1 MSDFYLLETYGAYW
15 CLAIHPELEVVAYD
29 TGCMIIVWNIRS
41 ESKISLL
48 KHDYEVVCIKFIEV
62 IDSQRELLISIDKS
76 GVGVLWD
83 LDTGTCVHEFKFS
96 SRQRLEKVF
105 LQQFPGTLTFCGGES
120 DYEGSSYW
128 VSIWELDKNVF
139 SLKAK
144 AEEFTDMDLKAICYL
159 PGC

>member
-1 MSDFYLLETYGAYW
+1 
-15 CLAIHPELEVVAYD
+15 
-29 TGCMIIVWNIRS
+29 MIIVWNIRS

-96 SRQRLEKVF
+96 S
-105 LQQFPGTLTFCGGES
+105 
-120 DYEGSSYW
+120 
-128 VSIWELDKNVF
+128 
-139 SLKAK
+139 
-144 AEEFTDMDLKAICYL
+144 
-159 PGC
+159 

>member
-1 MSDFYLLETYGAYW
+1 M
-15 CLAIHPELEVVAYD
+15 
-29 TGCMIIVWNIRS
+29 
-41 ESKISLL
+41 
-48 KHDYEVVCIKFIEV
+48 
-62 IDSQRELLISIDKS
+62 
-76 GVGVLWD
+76 
-83 LDTGTCVHEFKFS
+83 
-96 SRQRLEKVF
+96 F

-139 SLKAK
+139 SLKSK